1 MEVHFKPDVQAK
13 LEQMASES
21 GRPSDE
27 LVEDAV
33 IGYFDELAHTREML
47 DRRFDDL
54 ESGIVKPID
63 GEEAYR
69 RLMEKTEAQRQR
81 RHPALVDTRS
91 TRKRLPTSTTSA
103 NTSHRTSAAAA
114 DRVVAEIFDGIRALV
129 SFPYQGYRRPN
140 LTSRPLR
147 FKQVR

>member
-13 LEQMASES
+13 LEQMARES

-33 IGYFDELAHTREML
+33 AGYFDELTHTREML

-54 ESGIVKPID
+54 ESGRVKPID

-69 RLMEKTEAQRQR
+69 RLMEKTEAQR
-81 RHPALVDTRS
+81 
-91 TRKRLPTSTTSA
+91 
-103 NTSHRTSAAAA
+103 HRP
-114 DRVVAEIFDGIRALV
+114 V
-129 SFPYQGYRRPN
+129 
-140 LTSRPLR
+140 
-147 FKQVR
+147 

>member
-1 MEVHFKPDVQAK
+1 MEVHFRPDVQAK
-13 LEQMASES
+13 LERMARES

-47 DRRFDDL
+47 DRRFDEM
-54 ESGIVKPID
+54 ESGGVQPID

-81 RHPALVDTRS
+81 RPA
-91 TRKRLPTSTTSA
+91 
-103 NTSHRTSAAAA
+103 
-114 DRVVAEIFDGIRALV
+114 
-129 SFPYQGYRRPN
+129 
-140 LTSRPLR
+140 
-147 FKQVR
+147 

>member
-13 LEQMASES
+13 LDQMARES

-33 IGYFDELAHTREML
+33 IGYFDELAHTREMI

-54 ESGIVKPID
+54 ESRRVKPID

-69 RLMEKTEAQRQR
+69 LLMEKTEAQRQR
-81 RHPALVDTRS
+81 RRPA
-91 TRKRLPTSTTSA
+91 
-103 NTSHRTSAAAA
+103 
-114 DRVVAEIFDGIRALV
+114 
-129 SFPYQGYRRPN
+129 
-140 LTSRPLR
+140 
-147 FKQVR
+147 